1 MKKEL
6 ISLVKSFILGY
17 GLAAIQWQVIAK
29 AGWFVIASQMVLLL
43 AVYYLLT
50 RAEYMKDEDDYSEET
65 PRQKKVFER
74 WMRGEL

>member
-1 MKKEL
+1 MKKEN

-17 GLAAIQWQVIAK
+17 GLAAIQWQTIIK

-43 AVYYLLT
+43 VVYYLLT
-50 RAEYMKDEDDYSEET
+50 RAEYMEDEDYFEET
-65 PRQKKVFER
+65 VNQAKVFER